1 MRRGKFAASK
11 KPCFSEFGEKNIPW
25 SDEIAAFCSLRPR
38 GGEGKMCR
46 FTTGFPHTK
55 SGKPRFYRGFKGFKG
70 KELPFVS
77 ERTPHRPAP
86 ERALDPLGLGGICKG
101 PLKNLQECKTCF
113 SCGDSHGRARK
124 KGARFTAHSPHR
136 RSSKNASHH
145 VIYQISKSV
154 RVSEHG
160 ATGDVAISL
169 WELLDANH
177 QRVEGIGAI
186 GASLQLVLF
195 GLCQLFASLILLA
208 IVDTSESD
216 G

>member
-1 MRRGKFAASK
+1 MRHQKSHVFRSLGRKTYLGAMKSQHFAVFDLGAERAK
-11 KPCFSEFGEKNIPW
+11 CVV
-25 SDEIAAFCSLRPR
+25 LRQV
-38 GGEGKMCR
+38 
-46 FTTGFPHTK
+46 FHTQRVENPDFIVV
-55 SGKPRFYRGFKGFKG
+55 SRDSKG
-70 KELPFVS
+70 KNCPLSPKGP
-77 ERTPHRPAP
+77 PHRPAP
-86 ERALDPLGLGGICKG
+86 ERAIDPLGLGGICKG

-145 VIYQISKSV
+145 VIYLISKSV

>member
-1 MRRGKFAASK
+1 MPNVSFCDRFSTPKEW
-11 KPCFSEFGEKNIPW
+11 KPPILSWFQGIQRER
-25 SDEIAAFCSLRPR
+25 IALCLRKDP
-38 GGEGKMCR
+38 
-46 FTTGFPHTK
+46 PHC
-55 SGKPRFYRGFKGFKG
+55 
-70 KELPFVS
+70 
-77 ERTPHRPAP
+77 PAP

-101 PLKNLQECKTCF
+101 SLKNLQECKTCF

-145 VIYQISKSV
+145 VIYLISKSV
-154 RVSEHG
+154 SVSEHG